1 MRGNGVAVTLS
12 VHVEDKPGSLD
23 RVASLIRRRA
33 FNIISLA
40 VGRSER
46 PDVSRMTIVVDTDA
60 DGARRIEAN
69 LYKLLNVLQ
78 VQNITTSPSIFRD
91 MALIKVAATERTR
104 SSVVQLAEVFRA
116 RIVDVSPDSLVIE
129 ITGTE
134 DKVDGLVDVLRPY
147 GVMELVRTGRIAI
160 ARGAR
165 PAARAAVAREV
176 PDPAP
181 IDGPGLSCS
190 V

>member
-1 MRGNGVAVTLS
+1 VAVTLS

-33 FNIISLA
+33 FNIVSLA
-40 VGRSER
+40 VGGSER
-46 PDVSRMTIVVDTDA
+46 PGVSRMTIVVDTDA
-60 DGARRIEAN
+60 EGARRIEHN

-78 VQNITTSPSIFRD
+78 VENITTTPSIFRD
-91 MALIKVAATERTR
+91 MALIKVAATQESRP
-104 SSVVQLAEVFRA
+104 SIMQLAEVFRG
-116 RIVDVSPDSLVIE
+116 RIVDVAPDSLVIE

-134 DKVDGLVDVLRPY
+134 DKVDGLVDVLRPF
-147 GVMELVRTGRIAI
+147 GVLELVRTGRIAI

-165 PAARAAVAREV
+165 PAPRAAAPRGLA
-176 PDPAP
+176 DPALVESAG
-181 IDGPGLSCS
+181 ISCS

>member
-1 MRGNGVAVTLS
+1 MAVTLS

-40 VGRSER
+40 VGRSEQ

-78 VQNITTSPSIFRD
+78 VQNITTSPSIVRD
-91 MALIKVAATERTR
+91 MALVKVAATEQTR

-116 RIVDVSPDSLVIE
+116 RIVDVAPDSLVIE

-134 DKVDGLVDVLRPY
+134 DKVDGLVEVLRPY
-147 GVMELVRTGRIAI
+147 GVLELVRTGRIAI

-165 PAARAAVAREV
+165 PAARAEGPRQL
-176 PDPAP
+176 PGQAP
-181 IDGPGLSCS
+181 VETPGISCS